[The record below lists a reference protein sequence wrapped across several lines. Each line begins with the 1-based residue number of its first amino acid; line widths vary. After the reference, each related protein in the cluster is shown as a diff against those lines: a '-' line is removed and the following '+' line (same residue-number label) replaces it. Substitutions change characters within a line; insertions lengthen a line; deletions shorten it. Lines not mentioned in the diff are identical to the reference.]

1 MSVGPARACAAK
13 AASRELD
20 SGSSRTATDS
30 AENRVDAELRDRC
43 APRLGPVEGGS
54 VARDETAT
62 RRWEV
67 AVACV
72 AATIALAAVAFA
84 ASVAVPPSL
93 RNLASEVSDGRT
105 EIEIGE
111 AAVVVPA
118 DWIVTRESTEAL
130 SVRTPDGV
138 LRARLEAVDAS
149 PGEIVET
156 AAPSLPHRRELLAS
170 GLTVIHAD
178 VEDGLIAGV
187 GSPEAAPS
195 VRVDVEVVAP
205 EGGASAYRAAIGDL
219 LEGIRS

>member
-1 MSVGPARACAAK
+1 MA
-13 AASRELD
+13 LD
-20 SGSSRTATDS
+20 
-30 AENRVDAELRDRC
+30 
-43 APRLGPVEGGS
+43 
-54 VARDETAT
+54 ARDETAA

-67 AVACV
+67 ALAGVAGV
-72 AATIALAAVAFA
+72 IAVVAVAFA

-93 RNLASEVSDGRT
+93 RNLASEVSDGRA

-118 DWIVTRESTEAL
+118 DWIVTRESTDAV

-138 LRARLEAVDAS
+138 LHARLEAVDAS

-156 AAPSLPHRRELLAS
+156 ATPSTPQRRELLAS
-170 GLTVIHAD
+170 GLTAVHAD

-205 EGGASAYRAAIGDL
+205 ETEPGAYRAAIGEL

>member
-1 MSVGPARACAAK
+1 MAR
-13 AASRELD
+13 E
-20 SGSSRTATDS
+20 
-30 AENRVDAELRDRC
+30 
-43 APRLGPVEGGS
+43 
-54 VARDETAT
+54 ARDETAA
-62 RRWEV
+62 RRWEGALAGV
-67 AVACV
+67 AGV
-72 AATIALAAVAFA
+72 IALVAVAFA

-105 EIEIGE
+105 EIELGE

-118 DWIVTRESTEAL
+118 DWIVTRESTEAV

-156 AAPSLPHRRELLAS
+156 AAPSMPQRRELLAS
-170 GLTVIHAD
+170 GFTVVHAD

-187 GSPEAAPS
+187 GSPGAAPS

-205 EGGASAYRAAIGDL
+205 EAGAGAYRAAIGDL